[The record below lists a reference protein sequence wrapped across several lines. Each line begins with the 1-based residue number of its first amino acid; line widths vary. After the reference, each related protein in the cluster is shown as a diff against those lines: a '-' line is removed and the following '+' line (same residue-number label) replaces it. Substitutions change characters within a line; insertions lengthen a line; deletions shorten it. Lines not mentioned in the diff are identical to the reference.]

1 MKILILL
8 AILGL
13 AAAVPISDD
22 DKIVGGYTCQESA
35 VPYQVSL
42 HAGYH
47 FCGGSLLNTLWV
59 ISAAHCYQKNI
70 EVRLGEH
77 NIGVLEGPEQFIKA
91 SKAIKH
97 PQYDPNSLDN
107 DIMLIR
113 LRKPVKIN
121 SQVKT
126 VSLPTRCAMEGTSC
140 LISGWGNTLSSGV
153 NYPNLLQCLQAP
165 ILNNQVC
172 QDAYPGKITENMI
185 CVGYM
190 DGGKDSCQGDSGG
203 PVVCNGELQGVV
215 SWGYGCAL
223 PGYPGVYTKVCNY
236 LPWIEKT
243 ISS

>member
-1 MKILILL
+1 
-8 AILGL
+8 
-13 AAAVPISDD
+13 AVPISDD

-140 LISGWGNTLSSGV
+140 LISGWGNTLSSG
-153 NYPNLLQCLQAP
+153 
-165 ILNNQVC
+165 
-172 QDAYPGKITENMI
+172 
-185 CVGYM
+185 
-190 DGGKDSCQGDSGG
+190 
-203 PVVCNGELQGVV
+203 
-215 SWGYGCAL
+215 
-223 PGYPGVYTKVCNY
+223 
-236 LPWIEKT
+236 
-243 ISS
+243 